1 MVLEEEQPNSSK
13 LHEWNILPKAAT
25 PACTPEPPTPG
36 SRKRKN
42 YLAPI
47 TWTVGDISKAGCL
60 LTIPPQHVDFDD
72 EQEMRRVY
80 SLIYDVFRLKKII
93 NVFQLEHS
101 IHHVWLL
108 FFDLYH
114 RSFNKRETKVMA
126 QTAKLFDSV
135 GLSYAENAL
144 WSQRV
149 RLAAAV
155 ARLRIKHNA
164 LSLDELLPAHLKD
177 ERVTEQ
183 AKHSP
188 VTCWV
193 NCIKVSDI
201 KEVTENIEK
210 TFDLRMVSDL
220 ESLEKNTFK
229 WDRHCPQVMAFHS
242 SMRGKLARSRFVK
255 THLLVVQDKSFC
267 RGAATFGKILADLG
281 LTGSVIQTHVNSP
294 RTTAYLATLLTHN
307 EKIKK
312 LMAFSAGRRKLEYEH
327 YFTELGVTNIRIFS
341 DRLIDSPPDAAYM
354 EEVVAVFATPPNSYS
369 AVTDPIDLVCSRGGD
384 LSMLQVLTES
394 DETKE
399 GKQRVMRILEE
410 QKKTLKFA
418 MSRPQIQ
425 FVLYETHSE
434 LDIENDE
441 MVSKTLK
448 DINRLAKLQHAA
460 VLGKT
465 PMSDLP
471 IDEETLESQPSEN
484 RLVSEAGEQADMA
497 KENSMESLSLS
508 GKLVMDSKEKL
519 LDSVQVP
526 DTDIFT
532 TPDLPNLCPNENSCI
547 NFRKEGCFL
556 SLIQRKEI
564 IRLDDKYMI
573 QMAENR
579 GLFGSTTTQST
590 VKSKGSKASRK
601 NREKSER
608 KPKSRKKLQET
619 EIDRIAAPTHTFLSH
634 ITHEAQL
641 CRRCQLEQDNKRQN
655 ASLYKK
661 WWCESTR
668 HIIDLKKFLTRHKML
683 PTQRIRQMN
692 AKNIVSS
699 LSAPR
704 QISKLDELAAMHNV
718 GSKFPLFP
726 KLRLPRESKCVKIQV
741 PVAITNVEFSAGMR
755 DEWMQTI
762 DVDDEEMDEGSDGLI
777 SVSTSMDG
785 YRPSSRS
792 ILGRLTS
799 AHIRQF
805 VSPDFKQDAFQF
817 HAPSLFLRPS
827 PSGAAEASSS
837 RGKLRGRVDIKLIK
851 KLVQKASR
859 ASQEKGVAGQ
869 SKKPKRQ
876 LKKAIL
882 DRIRSPT
889 LSFILKSRRLPEEL
903 EAAAKALDG
912 SPCERFNRRN
922 GHV

>member
-1 MVLEEEQPNSSK
+1 MVSDQNQVLFKHTDYASRHFKVGIKFLHILVALLKGCKIAFHHRGVRIFRAFVPAFARLHNGLPELVQLLFSEENPFEGNLVPTVAVLYEKDRRKPFIGRRIVPVHFAHQLLAMLHEGHFRIQKVAMLHDHIGWLHVEALFGVHELDGRLHSVIPSSLLLHVGISSSEQFGLVSLQGLNDRVEPGMLSWTWLNRFVEIVADRLLNHIQQSVDLEEMVLEEEQPNSSK

-36 SRKRKN
+36 SRRRKN

-80 SLIYDVFRLKKII
+80 SLIYDVFR
-93 NVFQLEHS
+93 FCRGMRLEHS

-471 IDEETLESQPSEN
+471 IDE
-484 RLVSEAGEQADMA
+484 V
-497 KENSMESLSLS
+497 
-508 GKLVMDSKEKL
+508 
-519 LDSVQVP
+519 
-526 DTDIFT
+526 
-532 TPDLPNLCPNENSCI
+532 
-547 NFRKEGCFL
+547 
-556 SLIQRKEI
+556 
-564 IRLDDKYMI
+564 
-573 QMAENR
+573 
-579 GLFGSTTTQST
+579 
-590 VKSKGSKASRK
+590 
-601 NREKSER
+601 
-608 KPKSRKKLQET
+608 
-619 EIDRIAAPTHTFLSH
+619 
-634 ITHEAQL
+634 
-641 CRRCQLEQDNKRQN
+641 
-655 ASLYKK
+655 
-661 WWCESTR
+661 R
-668 HIIDLKKFLTRHKML
+668 H
-683 PTQRIRQMN
+683 
-692 AKNIVSS
+692 
-699 LSAPR
+699 
-704 QISKLDELAAMHNV
+704 
-718 GSKFPLFP
+718 
-726 KLRLPRESKCVKIQV
+726 
-741 PVAITNVEFSAGMR
+741 
-755 DEWMQTI
+755 
-762 DVDDEEMDEGSDGLI
+762 
-777 SVSTSMDG
+777 
-785 YRPSSRS
+785 
-792 ILGRLTS
+792 
-799 AHIRQF
+799 
-805 VSPDFKQDAFQF
+805 SPM
-817 HAPSLFLRPS
+817 
-827 PSGAAEASSS
+827 
-837 RGKLRGRVDIKLIK
+837 
-851 KLVQKASR
+851 
-859 ASQEKGVAGQ
+859 
-869 SKKPKRQ
+869 
-876 LKKAIL
+876 
-882 DRIRSPT
+882 
-889 LSFILKSRRLPEEL
+889 
-903 EAAAKALDG
+903 
-912 SPCERFNRRN
+912 
-922 GHV
+922 

>member
-1 MVLEEEQPNSSK
+1 
-13 LHEWNILPKAAT
+13 
-25 PACTPEPPTPG
+25 
-36 SRKRKN
+36 
-42 YLAPI
+42 
-47 TWTVGDISKAGCL
+47 
-60 LTIPPQHVDFDD
+60 
-72 EQEMRRVY
+72 
-80 SLIYDVFRLKKII
+80 
-93 NVFQLEHS
+93 
-101 IHHVWLL
+101 
-108 FFDLYH
+108 
-114 RSFNKRETKVMA
+114 MA

-471 IDEETLESQPSEN
+471 IDEETIESQPSEN

-741 PVAITNVEFSAGMR
+741 PVAITNVEFSAGVCVFC
-755 DEWMQTI
+755 T
-762 DVDDEEMDEGSDGLI
+762 
-777 SVSTSMDG
+777 
-785 YRPSSRS
+785 
-792 ILGRLTS
+792 
-799 AHIRQF
+799 
-805 VSPDFKQDAFQF
+805 K
-817 HAPSLFLRPS
+817 
-827 PSGAAEASSS
+827 
-837 RGKLRGRVDIKLIK
+837 
-851 KLVQKASR
+851 
-859 ASQEKGVAGQ
+859 
-869 SKKPKRQ
+869 
-876 LKKAIL
+876 
-882 DRIRSPT
+882 
-889 LSFILKSRRLPEEL
+889 
-903 EAAAKALDG
+903 
-912 SPCERFNRRN
+912 
-922 GHV
+922 